1 MKKETLDFL
10 TKKTHDLMDA
20 PSCCPEAKKAALDWL
35 DCVGTDREAD
45 ETKKYIAEIEDC
57 ILPIDDLIAF
67 TASEN
72 GIKIFGEEKAK
83 EFNAHGREIKEKGAK
98 FCDCPACSAIS
109 EILERKSEIL
119 G

>member
-57 ILPIDDLIAF
+57 IMPIDSLIAF
-67 TASEN
+67 SASED
-72 GIKIFGEEKAK
+72 GKRIFGEERAA
-83 EFNAHGREIKEKGAK
+83 ELNAHSKERKAAGAK